1 MYIVNAW
8 LTSLT
13 LQQLSTYGIHART
26 GECVFMALK
35 QRQYEKN
42 PNSNMW
48 KAKNELIVYFL
59 LFCQHYGQIYNK
71 KIT

>member
-1 MYIVNAW
+1 MYVVNAW
-8 LTSLT
+8 LTLLT
-13 LQQLSTYGIHART
+13 LQQLSTYDIHAWT
-26 GECVFMALK
+26 YECVFMALK
-35 QRQYEKN
+35 QRQYEIN

-48 KAKNELIVYFL
+48 KANNELIVYFL